1 MKGLDNL
8 IRLHRWKLDEK
19 RRQMTDLE
27 RLKTELEAQA
37 GRLKQDMTAEAEV
50 VRGSRPEMR
59 FGYSTWLESALL
71 RRDTIEQSLNNLCVQ
86 IAHCHDEVTAAF
98 QDVKRYELV
107 AESQARQ
114 ARNHAA
120 RLEQADHDETGV
132 DQFRRRTQ
140 A

>member
-1 MKGLDNL
+1 MKGLSNL

-19 RRQMTDLE
+19 RRQMVDLE
-27 RLKTELEAQA
+27 RLKAELEAQA
-37 GRLKQDMTAEAEV
+37 VRLKQDMAAEAEI

-71 RRDTIEQSLNNLCVQ
+71 RRDTIEQSLNNLSAQIVQ
-86 IAHCHDEVTAAF
+86 CHDEVTAAF
-98 QDVKRYELV
+98 QDVKRYEMV
-107 AESQARQ
+107 AESQERQ
-114 ARNHAA
+114 ARSNAA

-140 A
+140 V